1 MNFILIGFALYFVIV
16 GCITLI
22 SYMTIRKNT
31 ESYGQVLLGNRSV
44 NYVLT
49 ALSAHASDM
58 SDWLFMA
65 FPAALYT
72 NGLVSAWI
80 AVGLICGMWITWKY
94 VAPELRKAT
103 EAYGALT
110 LSSYFEHRFSDTSG
124 MLRLVSAIICFF
136 FFSIYAPQYSSN
148 TTTQNFFFNIP
159 IIAFGLP
166 GFLIPLSGT
175 VVVLL
180 AALVFFKVILKK
192 KKEHGLWP
200 SQNFL
205 VPWIAFHIWWI
216 PLIRQSEYYFLAIP
230 FFHSLQYLPFAYR
243 LEKGNRKKEW
253 SSVKSGI
260 AVAVLL
266 LIGISAFELVPGL
279 LDEAMESVWY
289 FKTWFFLIAF
299 AVFINVHHFFIDSTL
314 WKFNHPDVR
323 RGLL

>member
-1 MNFILIGFALYFVIV
+1 MISYRFAYGRGIGFIFKHWFSLLFVPL
-16 GCITLI
+16 GLI
-22 SYMTIRKNT
+22 
-31 ESYGQVLLGNRSV
+31 
-44 NYVLT
+44 
-49 ALSAHASDM
+49 
-58 SDWLFMA
+58 
-65 FPAALYT
+65 ALYT
-72 NGLVSAWI
+72 VAYLKFDTPISERPSIIGFNAFVASLGI
-80 AVGLICGMWITWKY
+80 AFRLG
-94 VAPELRKAT
+94 
-103 EAYGALT
+103 T
-110 LSSYFEHRFSDTSG
+110 LSNFGSEILSLSVWVMYLTVGWHYSKQVFGCMMVYAHYDHYRITRFQRNLIKASVFS
-124 MLRLVSAIICFF
+124 VAVFNFF